1 MGRCCVP
8 FGSSSVA
15 TQCCASAWPSRSC
28 GRALWSSCHSA
39 CATARSLPCSRQWS
53 AAWLCKLCRL
63 WRTRCSSRISAGHL
77 RSWALETP
85 VVQVSPVASGSTV
98 RGPLHCRAW
107 SAASWSPRRA
117 PGRSPSG
124 VCGCRTWTRTQTWT
138 LAASSGASHGACA
151 RALSASAARC
161 RRPARTAA
169 VESSRWRMALE
180 TTRDQNSRQCLSI
193 SHATLGGGLSVRLWR
208 AGAR

>member
-1 MGRCCVP
+1 MAEPELWKGALELLPQRLCNRTIFAMLTSMERSMALQALPVVENALLFENFSRP
-8 FGSSSVA
+8 LAQLGIGDARGPGVA
-15 TQCCASAWPSRSC
+15 RGFWVHGPGTF
-28 GRALWSSCHSA
+28 ALPRMERRLLEPK
-39 CATARSLPCSRQWS
+39 TCSRPISVW
-53 AAWLCKLCRL
+53 CL
-63 WRTRCSSRISAGHL
+63 WMQNVDPH
-77 RSWALETP
+77 
-85 VVQVSPVASGSTV
+85 
-98 RGPLHCRAW
+98 
-107 SAASWSPRRA
+107 
-117 PGRSPSG
+117 
-124 VCGCRTWTRTQTWT
+124 QTWT